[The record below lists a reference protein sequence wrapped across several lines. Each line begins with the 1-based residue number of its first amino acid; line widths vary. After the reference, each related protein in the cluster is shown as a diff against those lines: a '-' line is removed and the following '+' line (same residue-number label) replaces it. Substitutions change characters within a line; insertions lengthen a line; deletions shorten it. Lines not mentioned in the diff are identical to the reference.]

1 MDKPTTHHSS
11 SQSRHSWRVAG
22 IVFVCFIA
30 SFLGSWVFV
39 QSGAVKVNNGTINE
53 SREKLVAEGEVV
65 ADVAKQVSPS
75 VVSVLTT
82 SSARTIYGTTAEEGA
97 GTGIIITKD
106 GYVLT
111 NKHVIPDTANKVQV
125 VLSDGTSYDDV
136 TVVGRDGIND
146 LAFLKINGVNN
157 LTPATI
163 GDSSKTQVGQKVI
176 AIGNALGQYQ
186 TTVTSG
192 IISALNR
199 PLTASDQQGS
209 STEQLDN
216 LFQTDAAINPGNS
229 GGPLVDVTGSVIGI
243 NTAVAEGAQGIGF
256 AIPINDAKGLIKS
269 VTTKGKL
276 ERAYLGVRYVSIT
289 PDVASELKLSVKQGA
304 YIYGDNPVISGSPAD
319 KAGLHEKDIITKVN
333 GTTIDQQHP
342 LSSVMAQF
350 SPGDT
355 VEVTY
360 PRDGKESTVK
370 VTLEAYNNQG
380 Q

>member
-1 MDKPTTHHSS
+1 MDKPTTQHATPQPHN
-11 SQSRHSWRVAG
+11 SWRVAG
-22 IVFVCFIA
+22 IVFVCFVA
-30 SFLGSWVFV
+30 SFLGSWVFI
-39 QSGAVKVNNGTINE
+39 QSGLAKVSGGTISE

-65 ADVAKQVSPS
+65 ADVAKKVSPS

-97 GTGIIITKD
+97 GTGIILTKD
-106 GYVLT
+106 GYILT

-125 VLSDGTSYDDV
+125 VLSDGTDYDDV
-136 TVVGRDGIND
+136 TVVGRDGLND

-199 PLTASDQQGS
+199 PLTASDEQGS

-229 GGPLVDVTGSVIGI
+229 GGPLVDLTGSVIGI
-243 NTAVAEGAQGIGF
+243 NTAVAQDAQGIGF

-269 VTTKGKL
+269 VTTKGKI

-289 PDVASELKLSVKQGA
+289 PDVATQLKLSVKNGA
-304 YIYGDNPVISGSPAD
+304 YITGDNSVIGGSPAD
-319 KAGLHEKDIITKVN
+319 KAGLHDKDIITKVN
-333 GTTIDQQHP
+333 GTAIDQQHP

-350 SPGDT
+350 SPGDQID
-355 VEVTY
+355 VTY
-360 PRDGKESTVK
+360 LRDGKESTVK
-370 VTLEAYNNQG
+370 VTLETYDNQD

>member
-1 MDKPTTHHSS
+1 
-11 SQSRHSWRVAG
+11 
-22 IVFVCFIA
+22 
-30 SFLGSWVFV
+30 
-39 QSGAVKVNNGTINE
+39 
-53 SREKLVAEGEVV
+53 
-65 ADVAKQVSPS
+65 
-75 VVSVLTT
+75 
-82 SSARTIYGTTAEEGA
+82 
-97 GTGIIITKD
+97 
-106 GYVLT
+106 
-111 NKHVIPDTANKVQV
+111 

-136 TVVGRDGIND
+136 TVVGRDGLND

-199 PLTASDQQGS
+199 PLTASDEQGS

-229 GGPLVDVTGSVIGI
+229 GGPLVDLAGAVIGI
-243 NTAVAEGAQGIGF
+243 NTAVAQDAQGIGF

-269 VTTKGKL
+269 VTTKGKI

-289 PDVASELKLSVKQGA
+289 PDVAAQLKLSVKNGA
-304 YIYGDNPVISGSPAD
+304 YITGENPVISSSPAD
-319 KAGLHEKDIITKVN
+319 KAGLRDKDIITKIN
-333 GTTIDQQHP
+333 GTSIDQQHP

-350 SPGDT
+350 SSGDKID
-355 VEVTY
+355 VTY
-360 PRDGKESTVK
+360 LRDGKENTVK
-370 VTLEAYNNQG
+370 VTLETYDNQN